1 VEKLS
6 DEEIADNIR
15 EFDLLSQLHSFFSYW
30 GQEHIDV
37 SSVEQILWIS
47 FKCLDLLFSQSLLIA
62 KDILF
67 ALELPIL
74 STVESFFRTVD
85 LGLLCLLHWIFLSWK
100 LCWCF
105 FLIDDVISIVIDLLL
120 LLYFMRVI
128 DHHICFQVKLRGV
141 ELQIFSLFHTFFK
154 ILLEFIFEVSDDRMI
169 EESFPLNSL
178 VGVNG

>member
-1 VEKLS
+1 MEKLS

-74 STVESFFRTVD
+74 STVECFFRTVD

-105 FLIDDVISIVIDLLL
+105 FLIDDVISVVIDLLL
-120 LLYFMRVI
+120 LLDFSPVTS
-128 DHHICFQVKLRGV
+128 
-141 ELQIFSLFHTFFK
+141 LQINNRWTIKYQNLDNSTTSFFLFYKLIIQKETKKKFKK
-154 ILLEFIFEVSDDRMI
+154 ILS
-169 EESFPLNSL
+169 
-178 VGVNG
+178 